1 MAGYQR
7 LWVSLLCCSFRV
19 NGYIKHSYYTVR
31 RMSADELEDVVE
43 ILFDA
48 MHELYVK
55 AGARN
60 FLIVDV
66 PPLDCS
72 PGGKYSIQCPFYTKC
87 YHRR

>member
-1 MAGYQR
+1 MLQLRA
-7 LWVSLLCCSFRV
+7 

-31 RMSADELEDVVE
+31 CTSADELEDVVE

-60 FLIVDV
+60 FLLVDV
-66 PPLDCS
+66 PPLDRS
-72 PGGKYSIQCPFYTKC
+72 PGGRRSVQCPFYTKC